1 MPRAPPDAAPAAR
14 SVLSVESEHRVR
26 HQWLLFVAGAVLT
39 WGAYVVTIDHG
50 RSEFA
55 GMRAGRASVPGPV
68 AAMRA
73 FMFIGL
79 AYFLLGVVF
88 PAAYLAMNKVDPG
101 AYPNDPGWIRKGVV
115 LSFVAGLLGA
125 AGALCI
131 VFAVG
136 AAKRAGVSPGAVASL
151 VFCFA
156 PIVNVLVSMYW
167 DPPATRPSPLFFVG
181 IVVAAVGAG
190 MVLYFKPVEAPHGAP
205 AGGATPPHATVPAP
219 AASQPQSQAH
229 V

>member
-1 MPRAPPDAAPAAR
+1 
-14 SVLSVESEHRVR
+14 
-26 HQWLLFVAGAVLT
+26 LFVAGAVLT

-55 GMRAGRASVPGPV
+55 AVRGGRPSVPGPV

-73 FMFIGL
+73 FMLIGA
-79 AYFLLGVVF
+79 AYFVLGVVF
-88 PAAYLAMNKVDPG
+88 PAIYLAMHKVNP
-101 AYPNDPGWIRKGVV
+101 AEYPNDPGWLRKGVV

-136 AAKRAGVSPGAVASL
+136 AAKASKVSPGAVASL

-156 PIVNVLVSMYW
+156 PIVNVIISMIW
-167 DPPATRPSPLFFVG
+167 NPPATRPSPLFFVG

-190 MVLYFKPVEAPHGAP
+190 LVLYYKPAEATHGAP
-205 AGGATPPHATVPAP
+205 AGGAPPHATAPGPAQ
-219 AASQPQSQAH
+219 SHSQAH

>member
-1 MPRAPPDAAPAAR
+1 
-14 SVLSVESEHRVR
+14 VR
-26 HQWLLFVAGAVLT
+26 HEWLLFVAGAVLT

-55 GMRAGRASVPGPV
+55 AVRAGKPSVAPPV

-73 FMFIGL
+73 FMLIGL
-79 AYFLLGVVF
+79 AYFVLGVVF
-88 PAAYLAMNKVDPG
+88 PGIYLAMNKVNP
-101 AYPNDPGWIRKGVV
+101 AQYPNDPGWLRKGVA

-136 AAKRAGVSPGAVASL
+136 AARRVQVSPGAVASL

-156 PIVNVLVSMYW
+156 PIVNVIISMIW
-167 DPPATRPSPLFFVG
+167 DPPATRPSIYFFVG
-181 IVVAAVGAG
+181 ILMAAVGAG
-190 MVLYFKPVEAPHGAP
+190 LVLYNKPAEAPHGAP
-205 AGGATPPHATVPAP
+205 AAGSLPHAAVAPAP
-219 AASQPQSQAH
+219 APTQSHA
-229 V
+229 